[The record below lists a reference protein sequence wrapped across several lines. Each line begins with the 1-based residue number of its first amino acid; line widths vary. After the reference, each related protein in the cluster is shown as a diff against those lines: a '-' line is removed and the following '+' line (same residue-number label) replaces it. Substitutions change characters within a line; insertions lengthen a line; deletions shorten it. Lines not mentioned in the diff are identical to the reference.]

1 MSVDRRTFLKWTGVG
16 AGALAT
22 GASPSIAPWEDG
34 EAPSIRRARPEVV
47 VVGAGSFGAWTAY
60 YLTERGVDVTV
71 VDQHGPGN
79 NRATSMGETRGVRT
93 SYGDHD
99 LWVRWAIRA
108 IERWDAFQ
116 DRWSEEQ
123 GLELFFSTGDL
134 ILREE
139 ADDWLENTMASW
151 DELGHDYE
159 RLTLDEV
166 GYRWPNIATEGFEVA
181 VYEPAAGVVRARRTC
196 ETVIDMCERNGGRLR
211 IARAVPGRTFGDRL
225 VDLELTPGDRLEADT
240 FVFCLGP
247 WFPKVFP
254 DLLGDRMTT
263 PIGHVYYYAVPPGDN
278 RFVHPNMPSYNV
290 PGITGWPALPPD
302 HRGFRV
308 RTGGRPSQDPDGSD
322 RYIPEKHLEE
332 PREFVGERFPALA
345 EAPLLQTMSCH
356 YEMSSDRNW
365 FVDTHPEME
374 NVWLAGGG
382 SAEGFKFGPVLGEYV
397 ARRVLGE
404 QPADADVRKECRLPQ
419 QSLGKPAY

>member
-1 MSVDRRTFLKWTGVG
+1 MSLDRRTFLKLTGVQ

-22 GASPSIAPWEDG
+22 GAGGSLAPWAAG
-34 EAPSIRRARPEVV
+34 EAPAVGRDRPEVV

-60 YLTERGVDVTV
+60 YLTEMGVDVTV

-79 NRATSMGETRGVRT
+79 NRATSMGETRGVRS

-99 LWVRWAIRA
+99 LWVRWAADA
-108 IERWDAFQ
+108 IDRWNEFQ
-116 DRWSEEQ
+116 ERWSEEH
-123 GLELFFSTGDL
+123 GLDLFFDTGDL

-139 ADDWLENTMASW
+139 VDDWLGNSMASW
-151 DELGHDYE
+151 DEIGHDYE
-159 RLTLDEV
+159 RLSLEEV
-166 GYRWPNIATEGFEVA
+166 RYRWPQVDLGDFRVA
-181 VYEPAAGVVRARRTC
+181 VHEPDAGVVRARRTC
-196 ETVIDMCERNGGRLR
+196 ETVMDMCERNGGRLR
-211 IARAVPGRTFGDRL
+211 IARAEPGRSFDGRL
-225 VDLELTPGDRLEADT
+225 VELDLTPGDALEADT
-240 FVFCLGP
+240 YVFCLGP

-254 DLLGDRMTT
+254 ELMAERMTV
-263 PIGHVYYYAVPPGDN
+263 PIGHVFYYAVPPGDN

-308 RTGGRPSQDPDGSD
+308 RTGGRPSQDPDESV
-322 RYIPEKHLEE
+322 RYIEGKHLER

-345 EAPLLQTMSCH
+345 DAPLLQTMSCH

-365 FVDTHPEME
+365 FIDTHPEMD

-382 SAEGFKFGPVLGEYV
+382 SAEGFKFGPVLGEYI

-404 QPADADVRKECRLPQ
+404 EPASAEVREECRLPQ
-419 QSLGKPAY
+419 QTLGKPAY